1 MNNKPDELTQNE
13 LDDFNI
19 DEVLE
24 KLSDTQ
30 SLERVS
36 DDIQELIDLLE
47 DLESEDS

>member
-47 DLESEDS
+47 ELESEDD